1 MINRNNLRI
10 AALLSYLSVGIS
22 LLSGIIMT
30 PFIITRIGQAEY
42 GIYAL
47 TLSLISLFTFDF
59 GLSDTITRF
68 VSKFLAEDNKDH
80 ERIFMRYIIIFF
92 TLVSVFI
99 AIIFLFVYVNADTI
113 YKELSHEELDIFKS
127 VFVIAASYA
136 VFTFPFK
143 PLDGLLMSYDKM
155 IFFKSLDLLNR
166 VIVLFSTSIVL
177 LFGVGIT
184 GLILVNTISGI
195 MIVAAKFYYVY
206 RFKLLHFRGKEK
218 NRSLLKEVYGFTIW
232 TTLIA
237 LSSRLIYNL
246 SPSIIAS
253 LNGSVEVSIFSVA
266 STMESYVWAVAAA
279 LNGLFLPKI
288 TKMLTKN
295 DDINTIQELSIKV
308 GRVQLILMSY
318 IVIGFTLLGKDFLLL
333 WLGPNFIRVYLV
345 TLLILIPMIL
355 TMPTQIANT
364 ALIARGEIR
373 HRAIGIILQ
382 GTISI
387 FLTYILSP
395 KYGALGA
402 GIGIFFGI
410 FVGNIIYINVIYKKI
425 LMIDLKDFYIKTYS
439 GMFITALVTLSLGI
453 LLNELFVG
461 NTLSIFLSKLF
472 LISITFF
479 CSIWFMYVSKTE
491 KYEIKHI
498 IDTINS
504 RIFK

>member
-1 MINRNNLRI
+1 
-10 AALLSYLSVGIS
+10 
-22 LLSGIIMT
+22 
-30 PFIITRIGQAEY
+30 
-42 GIYAL
+42 
-47 TLSLISLFTFDF
+47 
-59 GLSDTITRF
+59 
-68 VSKFLAEDNKDH
+68 
-80 ERIFMRYIIIFF
+80 
-92 TLVSVFI
+92 
-99 AIIFLFVYVNADTI
+99 
-113 YKELSHEELDIFKS
+113 
-127 VFVIAASYA
+127 
-136 VFTFPFK
+136 
-143 PLDGLLMSYDKM
+143 
-155 IFFKSLDLLNR
+155 
-166 VIVLFSTSIVL
+166 
-177 LFGVGIT
+177 
-184 GLILVNTISGI
+184 
-195 MIVAAKFYYVY
+195 
-206 RFKLLHFRGKEK
+206 
-218 NRSLLKEVYGFTIW
+218 
-232 TTLIA
+232 
-237 LSSRLIYNL
+237 
-246 SPSIIAS
+246 
-253 LNGSVEVSIFSVA
+253 
-266 STMESYVWAVAAA
+266 MESYVWAVAAA